1 LPFVDI
7 GNKYLVPQAQY
18 LPADLANLS
27 WARVA
32 AAMHDPSSAVGKD
45 IDGAA
50 NMITAAICKLT
61 HGQPRSV
68 CTSAG
73 VAAASRSVG

>member
-1 LPFVDI
+1 M
-7 GNKYLVPQAQY
+7 KSA
-18 LPADLANLS
+18 
-27 WARVA
+27 VA
-32 AAMHDPSSAVGKD
+32 AGAAGAMHDPTSKVGKD

-61 HGQPRSV
+61 HGQPRNV

-73 VAAASRSVG
+73 VAAASRSI